1 VLEVASNGDGT
12 VSLFTT
18 MIDADSP
25 RVATPHNLSTAGL
38 ASYRELAFND
48 IGLRDRGGR
57 AADRNTELIL
67 TDPL

>member
-12 VSLFTT
+12 VSL

-38 ASYRELAFND
+38 ASYYRELAFND